1 LEDKK
6 MIVKTYDYKRVKENA
21 EKYHDARDLLTE
33 IKEYIDAGTIEI
45 EQDRIVSEID
55 RLIKN

>member
-1 LEDKK
+1 